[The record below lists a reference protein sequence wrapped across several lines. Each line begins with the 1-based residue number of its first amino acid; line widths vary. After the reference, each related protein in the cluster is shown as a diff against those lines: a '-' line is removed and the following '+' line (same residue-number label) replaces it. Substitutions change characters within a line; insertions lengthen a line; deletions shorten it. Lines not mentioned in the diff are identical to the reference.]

1 MILTHMEHDSGVFFG
16 KQRPHSLSD
25 PPRLSLSLTLVVR
38 GDVAEQVGHGLSV
51 VDAPDGL
58 SQYHADVHSL
68 DFGTL

>member
-1 MILTHMEHDSGVFFG
+1 MEHDSGVFFG
-16 KQRPHSLSD
+16 KQRRRSLSD
-25 PPRLSLSLTLVVR
+25 PPRLSLSLWHSLVVR
-38 GDVAEQVGHGLSV
+38 GDVAEQVSHGLSV